1 MYNEKINNTL
11 NTLINNT
18 ISAWVKL
25 SLDER
30 QDYIAPG
37 VLSFIEKVATEEQL
51 QEAIARPG
59 LLQNLCNILM
69 SIDSCV
75 LLYACNH

>member
-30 QDYIAPG
+30 QDYIVPG

-51 QEAIARPG
+51 QEAITRPG
-59 LLQNLCNILM
+59 LLQNLCNLLL

-75 LLYACNH
+75 LLYAYNH

>member
-18 ISAWVKL
+18 ISTWVKL

-30 QDYIAPG
+30 QDYIVPG

-51 QEAIARPG
+51 QEAIAHPDF
-59 LLQNLCNILM
+59 LENLCNILI

-75 LLYACNH
+75 LLYACNN

>member
-18 ISAWVKL
+18 ISTWVKL

-30 QDYIAPG
+30 QDYIVPG

-51 QEAIARPG
+51 QEAIEHSDF
-59 LLQNLCNILM
+59 LENLCNILM

-75 LLYACNH
+75 LLYACNN

>member
-11 NTLINNT
+11 STLINNT
-18 ISAWVKL
+18 ISNWVKL

-30 QDYIAPG
+30 QDYIVPG

-59 LLQNLCNILM
+59 LLQNLCNLLL

>member
-25 SLDER
+25 SLGER
-30 QDYIAPG
+30 QDYIVPG

-51 QEAIARPG
+51 QEAIEHSG
-59 LLQNLCNILM
+59 FLENLCNILM

>member
-18 ISAWVKL
+18 ISNWVKL

-30 QDYIAPG
+30 QDYIVPG

-51 QEAIARPG
+51 QEVIAHPG
-59 LLQNLCNILM
+59 FLENLCNILI
-69 SIDSCV
+69 SIDDCV
-75 LLYACNH
+75 LLYACNN